1 MDGQVPEVNDGEVST
16 QTLNATKRSS
26 REEYRSFKISIE
38 TTGSG
43 FCCTFVT
50 KAVVP
55 HVSVV
60 LNVHSRQEH

>member
-16 QTLNATKRSS
+16 QTLNAPE
-26 REEYRSFKISIE
+26 EEYRSFKISIE
-38 TTGSG
+38 TTGSA

-55 HVSVV
+55 QSCGTTCIGGT
-60 LNVHSRQEH
+60 